1 MQDNFS
7 IASQDVPVPSLDV
20 VKVVRTNLC
29 YSMSV
34 LRQEYTWKFS
44 QPETKYRFKID
55 IFFPLWNCLLS

>member
-20 VKVVRTNLC
+20 VKVVRTNLW

-34 LRQEYTWKFS
+34 LRQEYT
-44 QPETKYRFKID
+44 
-55 IFFPLWNCLLS
+55 